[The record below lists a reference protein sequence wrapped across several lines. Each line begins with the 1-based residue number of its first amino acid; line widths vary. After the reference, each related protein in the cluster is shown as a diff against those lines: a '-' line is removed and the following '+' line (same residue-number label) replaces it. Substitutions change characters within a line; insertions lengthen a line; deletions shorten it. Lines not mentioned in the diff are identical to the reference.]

1 MTKHGDT
8 NIRSPMP
15 PPTKCH
21 WPKGRRV
28 RVESEEIEEGLEDY
42 VKPIPKIRTL
52 RSLKAI
58 HDYRCTHRHCE
69 WCGRTYALQ
78 VHHLKTR
85 GAGGAGGGDEAHNL
99 IALCYEHHMKA
110 HREPGFNQ
118 RLKEMKIR
126 RG

>member
-1 MTKHGDT
+1 M
-8 NIRSPMP
+8 
-15 PPTKCH
+15 
-21 WPKGRRV
+21 
-28 RVESEEIEEGLEDY
+28 ESEEIEEGLEDY